1 MRSICGAK
9 GKEGAYAPAP
19 GAGCRAEQETA
30 MEFSIDAECNIPF
43 DLLDCGAYDL
53 ACDPDKAHAIR
64 PILIGPDGISKKIAV
79 PFLEPLTPQQPFC
92 VPAEM
97 QATRL
102 HEGGC
107 DAWPDV
113 RASQMGRRDPGG
125 SPVKS
130 GEREPREGVY
140 VFEAGTLLSASRFF
154 LPLRPTGRFIAAWS
168 DRLLAAESA
177 PLIVLSEGSP
187 WRRSGWR

>member
-1 MRSICGAK
+1 ML
-9 GKEGAYAPAP
+9 APALLIWFRN
-19 GAGCRAEQETA
+19 AGTSAPRT
-30 MEFSIDAECNIPF
+30 D
-43 DLLDCGAYDL
+43 
-53 ACDPDKAHAIR
+53 
-64 PILIGPDGISKKIAV
+64 
-79 PFLEPLTPQQPFC
+79 
-92 VPAEM
+92 
-97 QATRL
+97 
-102 HEGGC
+102 GGC

-177 PLIVLSEGSP
+177 RSEEHTSELQSL
-187 WRRSGWR
+187 R